1 MHVQMPYILV
11 RFTPT
16 LFDIYLIKSQISDVP
31 QNIVMKVT
39 VSTSEEDYKM
49 NSKRTRDEKSE
60 EKEDM
65 VILIEI

>member
-1 MHVQMPYILV
+1 MHVQMPYILI

-31 QNIVMKVT
+31 QNIFMKVT

-49 NSKRTRDEKSE
+49 NSKRTRDVKSE

>member
-16 LFDIYLIKSQISDVP
+16 LFDIYFIKSQISDVP
-31 QNIVMKVT
+31 QNIFMKVT

>member
-11 RFTPT
+11 RFTPI

>member
-1 MHVQMPYILV
+1 
-11 RFTPT
+11 
-16 LFDIYLIKSQISDVP
+16 
-31 QNIVMKVT
+31 MKVT

>member
-16 LFDIYLIKSQISDVP
+16 LFDIYFIKSQISDVP
-31 QNIVMKVT
+31 QNIFMKVT

-49 NSKRTRDEKSE
+49 NRKRTRDEKSE